1 MSASMDSLFEKWKN
15 RFHETR
21 RESLCDHIASQPYEQ
36 GRAGAQFQE
45 KHFSGHIRQD
55 LRSILSIPSPSRRS
69 LRESGKIPISGAAKL
84 QVISLLKN

>member
-45 KHFSGHIRQD
+45 KHFQAI
-55 LRSILSIPSPSRRS
+55 
-69 LRESGKIPISGAAKL
+69 
-84 QVISLLKN
+84 